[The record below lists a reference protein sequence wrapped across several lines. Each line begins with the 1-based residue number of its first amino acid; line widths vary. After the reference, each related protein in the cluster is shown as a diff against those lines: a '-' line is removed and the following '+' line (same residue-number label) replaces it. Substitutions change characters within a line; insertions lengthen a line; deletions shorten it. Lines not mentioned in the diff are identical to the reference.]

1 MNLSLDFDDTYTRD
15 PQMWDNFIRLA
26 QLSGHNVYLVTARTP
41 EQGEEVLNSV
51 GKVVGRDRCY
61 FTSMQGKR
69 KYMWANKIRIDVWID
84 DMPDMIVSGID
95 DTVNNGHIYL
105 P

>member
-15 PQMWDNFIRLA
+15 PSFWNEFIRNA
-26 QLSGHNVYLVTARTP
+26 NDRGHTVYVVTARTP
-41 EQGEEVLNSV
+41 EQGAEVLNSV
-51 GKVVGRDRCY
+51 GKIVGKDLCF

-69 KYMWANKIRIDVWID
+69 KFMQANKIRIDVWID

>member
-15 PQMWDNFIRLA
+15 PAFWDAFIVSARA
-26 QLSGHNVYLVTARTP
+26 RGHNVYLVTARTP
-41 EQGEEVLNSV
+41 EQGKEVFDTV
-51 GKVVGRDRCY
+51 GKIVGREKCF

-69 KYMWANKIRIDVWID
+69 KFMWANKIRIDVWID

>member
-15 PQMWDNFIRLA
+15 PAFWNTFIENARA
-26 QLSGHNVYLVTARTP
+26 RGHNVYLVTARTP
-41 EQGEEVLNSV
+41 EQGADVLNSV
-51 GKVVGRDRCY
+51 GKIIGKENCF
-61 FTSMQGKR
+61 FTSLQGKR
-69 KYMWANKIRIDVWID
+69 KFMWANKIRIDVWID